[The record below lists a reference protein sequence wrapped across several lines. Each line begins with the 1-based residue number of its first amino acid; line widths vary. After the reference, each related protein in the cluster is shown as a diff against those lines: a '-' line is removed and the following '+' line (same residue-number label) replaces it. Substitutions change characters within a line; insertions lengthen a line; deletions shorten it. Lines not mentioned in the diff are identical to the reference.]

1 MRTSSCLAIS
11 KVRAEMV
18 ALFVTELRTQSLVL
32 GKGKKAFEERNEAF
46 FGQLPGGRILDLT

>member
-32 GKGKKAFEERNEAF
+32 GKGKKAFEERNEAKPSLVSYLEAGF
-46 FGQLPGGRILDLT
+46 